1 MDSIAK
7 KIVRV
12 VLAVMF
18 LITVTGC
25 NSREDVEHL
34 SEKKLIKLV
43 ENTVKEDVEFVERNT
58 DDEDRYVYIFN
69 LVNRNIDFKVYD
81 LIENYGL
88 NIDSSQ
94 FYDNYKN
101 IISFGNYFRS
111 IIENLESERLNIL
124 NQYNFEEEYYSF
136 GGHNIT
142 IKDYSDLSNLSK
154 YIVQIDDLY
163 NFNIKKSKKIKFN
176 NELMTDS
183 VSFSKTGC
191 DIDGIPYSTSDNSRL
206 TYETVINELE
216 RNYIER
222 LKWFGLKD
230 DLIPQ
235 NIWNKYTVKK

>member
-7 KIVRV
+7 KIVRA

-34 SEKKLIKLV
+34 FEKELIKLV

-94 FYDNYKN
+94 FY
-101 IISFGNYFRS
+101 
-111 IIENLESERLNIL
+111 ERIL
-124 NQYNFEEEYYSF
+124 
-136 GGHNIT
+136 
-142 IKDYSDLSNLSK
+142 
-154 YIVQIDDLY
+154 
-163 NFNIKKSKKIKFN
+163 
-176 NELMTDS
+176 
-183 VSFSKTGC
+183 
-191 DIDGIPYSTSDNSRL
+191 
-206 TYETVINELE
+206 
-216 RNYIER
+216 
-222 LKWFGLKD
+222 
-230 DLIPQ
+230 
-235 NIWNKYTVKK
+235 